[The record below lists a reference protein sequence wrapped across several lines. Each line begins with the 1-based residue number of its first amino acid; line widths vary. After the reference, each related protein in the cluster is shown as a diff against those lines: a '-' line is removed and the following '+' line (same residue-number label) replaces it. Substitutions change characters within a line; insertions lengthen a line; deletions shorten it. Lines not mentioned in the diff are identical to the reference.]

1 MAGAQA
7 TADRDTSLS
16 TPARASTDER
26 EGGALQAEQGNNYS
40 ALAFHPAMIMGTE
53 QTRKTYGGLDGIL
66 QLHTPPGA
74 TPEARPIQRK
84 ENKDLDL
91 AGTGNTSGTDE
102 IARGSAPK
110 LEHTKQSKEEKETS
124 DKAQKEGND
133 KTSAGFTK
141 DGGGDT
147 WEADLLKTE
156 QFRLFSER
164 VATMVSTLKLKE
176 DPIKLAEKL
185 WGLTV
190 DSLKNTTEDFKNVA
204 SQETLVGK
212 NKDGTDRLSQR
223 KDLGSKAFKEIVPK
237 FDDLTKE
244 LKGLAKIQGEKA
256 THWGFWSTG
265 AAKELALKHCDMS
278 LEGGSIGFLFD
289 GLNIN
294 GAYDMQMWGALS
306 NAYAEAAVDTLEAR
320 QIECFIGPYLSDLT
334 VYNLVERPVID
345 AGIKKNPNIQR
356 RFHAVATKD
365 LAAREADLTVKGQ
378 GAAYEGVV
386 ATCATR
392 EEAAAKANAHADRM
406 VKKSTAPAP
415 SATAPSSTAPTA
427 T

>member
-74 TPEARPIQRK
+74 TPESRPIQK
-84 ENKDLDL
+84 KDNKDLDL
-91 AGTGNTSGTDE
+91 AGSGDAPGSDE

-110 LEHTKQSKEEKETS
+110 LEHTKQSKDEKEAS
-124 DKAQKEGND
+124 DKAQKEGNE
-133 KTSAGFTK
+133 KTKEGFTK
-141 DGGGDT
+141 DGGEN

-156 QFRLFSER
+156 QFRLFSQR
-164 VATMVSTLKLKE
+164 VATMVETLKLKE
-176 DPIKLAEKL
+176 DPIQLAKTL
-185 WGLTV
+185 WKLTV
-190 DSLKNTTEDFKNVA
+190 DSLKNTTEDFKKVEA
-204 SQETLVGK
+204 KETLVGK
-212 NKDGTDRLSQR
+212 KEDGEDRKSER
-223 KDLGSKAFKEIVPK
+223 KDLGSQAFKEIVPK

-294 GAYDMQMWGALS
+294 GSCDMQMWGALS
-306 NAYAEAAVDTLEAR
+306 KAYAEAAVDTLEAR

-334 VYNLVERPVID
+334 VYNLVERPEID

-356 RFHAVATKD
+356 RFHAVATKKLD
-365 LAAREADLTVKGQ
+365 AKEADLTVKGQ

-392 EEAAAKANAHADRM
+392 EEAAAKANAFADRLI
-406 VKKSTAPAP
+406 KKPATSAPGAAAPGTPAP
-415 SATAPSSTAPTA
+415 SAV
-427 T
+427 